1 VKIRRVLI
9 GVAAV
14 SVALALAACSGGR
27 GGTGSGSG
35 SGSDASKSNKG
46 ALIGI
51 SMPTQTDPGWK
62 RGGDGAAAA
71 LRKDGYKVDIEY
83 ANNDIPTQVQQVSNM
98 LTKGVKALIIAPIDG
113 TALSDQLDQA
123 GKLGVKVV
131 AYDRLILGSKN
142 VNYYVTFDN
151 NKIGEEQGTALL
163 EGLGVL
169 DANGSATGKTGPF
182 NIELFA
188 GSPDDPNAALFYN
201 GYMSV
206 IKPYIDKGVLKVTS
220 GQTDLATIGTQ
231 NWDPAKAQAR
241 MQNLIAKNYSG
252 GTKLDGVI
260 AADDNSGTG
269 VISALVA
276 SGYGS
281 HMPVVVGLG
290 AIPTG
295 VKAVISGQQYATIFK
310 DLRLQAARAA
320 TIVNQALSG
329 KKVTIND
336 QKGFD
341 NKSTN
346 VPTYLYD
353 AQIVTKANYQ
363 KVLVDSGYYTAAD
376 LK

>member
-1 VKIRRVLI
+1 M
-9 GVAAV
+9 AV
-14 SVALALAACSGGR
+14 SLAACGSGR
-27 GGTGSGSG
+27 GGTADTSQSGR
-35 SGSDASKSNKG
+35 NTG
-46 ALIGI
+46 ALVGI

-71 LRKDGYKVDIEY
+71 LKKAGYKVDVEY
-83 ANNDIPTQVQQVSNM
+83 ANNDIPTQVQQISNM
-98 LTKGVKALIIAPIDG
+98 LAKGVKALIIAPIDG

-123 GKLGVKVV
+123 GKDGVKVV
-131 AYDRLILGSKN
+131 AYDRLILGSAN
-142 VNYYVTFDN
+142 VSYYVTFDN

-169 DANGSATGKTGPF
+169 DANGKETGKNGPF

-206 IKPYIDKGVLKVTS
+206 IKPYIDKGVLVVKS
-220 GQTDLATIGTQ
+220 KQTDLASIGTQ

-241 MQNLIAKNYSG
+241 MQNLIAKDYSN
-252 GTKLDGVI
+252 GTTLDGVI

-276 SGYGS
+276 SGYKD

-310 DLRLQAARAA
+310 DLRLQASRAA
-320 TIVNQALSG
+320 TIVEQILSG
-329 KKVTIND
+329 QQVVIND
-336 QKGFD
+336 PQGFN
-341 NKSTN
+341 NKITN

-363 KVLVDSGYYTAAD
+363 SVLINSGYYTAAD
-376 LK
+376 LS